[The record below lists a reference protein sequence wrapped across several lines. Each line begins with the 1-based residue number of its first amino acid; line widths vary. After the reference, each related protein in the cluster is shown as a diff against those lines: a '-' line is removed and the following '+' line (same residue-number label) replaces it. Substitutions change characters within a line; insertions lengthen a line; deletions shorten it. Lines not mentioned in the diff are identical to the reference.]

1 MIRNKSLVAS
11 VSVFLVMF
19 MIKNLDL
26 SAQIT
31 TYAVSDAQ
39 QFSGKHGLFYSLP
52 NTYFNIEVN
61 VEKIFRYRGP
71 LSNYAFDY
79 LGIEQVISENNV
91 SFELND
97 VILVPQSSPDPEHLY
112 FIEYG
117 VKEAKEERAIEIE
130 LTNSGFLVYSGFNW
144 PYNEEDFEVNET
156 KDVGHI
162 EVPPD
167 ENDEKDLFPYYAT
180 YNRVEKI
187 DSIINFLTTDTGV
200 VEQVEYYT
208 TLIPKTLSQRAQEAT
223 DQIIKIRE
231 NRFNLLTGYQ
241 EVNYEPGTIEYMDGQ
256 LKEMEEAYNS
266 LFKGLEIVKEQQ
278 LSFFYTP
285 EAENQGKQ
293 EILFRFS
300 PDEGV
305 KKAKSSS
312 GEPVYI
318 VFETLGPF
326 WGVGSKINDS
336 AIQQENNGYVYRI
349 PELCRV
355 KIIFRSDVL
364 FCEDFVI
371 TQFGATVVISS
382 TEKINLNF
390 YPATGGIK
398 KLRVK

>member
-11 VSVFLVMF
+11 VLVFVVML

-26 SAQIT
+26 AAQIT
-31 TYAVSDAQ
+31 TYPVSDPQ

-52 NTYFNIEVN
+52 KTYFNIEVN
-61 VEKIFRYRGP
+61 FKETSGYRGP

-79 LGIEQVISENNV
+79 LGIEHVINENSV
-91 SFELND
+91 SYELND
-97 VILVPQSSPDPEHLY
+97 VILVPRSSPDPEHFY

-117 VKEAKEERAIEIE
+117 VKEAKEERSIEIE
-130 LTNSGFLVYSGFNW
+130 LTNSGFLVSSGINW
-144 PYNEEDFEVNET
+144 PHNEEDFEVIET
-156 KDVGHI
+156 KDVGHL

-167 ENDEKDLFPYYAT
+167 EKELFPYFAT

-187 DSIINFLTTDTGV
+187 DTIINFLTTDTGV
-200 VEQVEYYT
+200 VEQVEYNT
-208 TLIPKTLSQRAQEAT
+208 TLVPKTLSQRAKEAA

-241 EVNYEPGTIEYMDGQ
+241 EINYEQGTIEYMDGQ
-256 LKEMEEAYNS
+256 LIEMEDAYNS
-266 LFKGLEIVKEQQ
+266 LFRGLEIVKERQ
-278 LSFFYTP
+278 LNFFYTP
-285 EAENQGKQ
+285 EADNQGKQ
-293 EILFRFS
+293 EVLFRFS
-300 PDEGV
+300 SDEGT
-305 KKAKSSS
+305 KNATSSS

-326 WGVGSKINDS
+326 WGVGSKITDS
-336 AIQQENNGYVYRI
+336 SIQQENNGYVYRI

-371 TQFGATVVISS
+371 TQFGSTVVVSS
-382 TEKINLNF
+382 TEKINLDF
-390 YPATGGIK
+390 YPATGGIRE
-398 KLRVK
+398 LQVK